1 MRQVLRRDQY
11 GIEAVDEMVSFLT
24 ENKALLC
31 VIAAGYQEE
40 MQTCFL
46 GTNLGLRRRFP
57 NQWILQKYT
66 RADILDLFTQIL
78 TDRDAIGE
86 KMVFTKIRRVF
97 SVEFTALDAT
107 ARVSTL
113 LFALDYL
120 NALPNQAAD
129 VEKIAEAM
137 YNLFSIKAPETI
149 SEQDYMTVINTF
161 LKEQNDLMYV
171 ADFRYNAGEVDVIGA
186 DGTRTK
192 LRM

>member
-1 MRQVLRRDQY
+1 
-11 GIEAVDEMVSFLT
+11 MVSFLT

-46 GTNLGLRRRFP
+46 GTNMGLRRRFP

-78 TDRDAIGE
+78 IDRDSIGD
-86 KMVFTKIRRVF
+86 KMVFTNIRRVF
-97 SVEFTALDAT
+97 TAEFTAFDAT
-107 ARVSTL
+107 LRVSTL

-137 YNLFSIKAPETI
+137 YNLFSVKAPESI
-149 SEQDYMTVINTF
+149 SEQDYVTIINTF
-161 LKEQNDLMYV
+161 LREQHEVMYV
-171 ADFRYNAGEVDVIGA
+171 ADFSYNTKEIDVVGA